1 MACTGDCYL
10 KMGFS
15 ASSCRSS
22 SSSPSRFSLNKG
34 LLLYTATSPRLG
46 AKCRNSKILRFPASV
61 FRKMR
66 RTGAMQ
72 ISKAESQE
80 STSKKANLFAER
92 KKIIK
97 LPNYSDGCGRV
108 YPFKE
113 FLSHPLGMESI
124 LNTRALQ
131 SFQSLDSNTYRC
143 TLPKLQFLSF
153 EVSPVLVLRVTTTS
167 EDCTVEMLSCKF
179 EGSKVFERQSENFS
193 ALMRNHITWDVTG
206 HEPCLAVD
214 VKLYVT
220 LEVFTRPFTLLPISA
235 IETPGNLAIQG
246 LVDRLVQLFVQQLYE
261 DYEKWVQEQ
270 SKISV

>member
-1 MACTGDCYL
+1 MDFIASTATVLLPLCISLLTPISGTAVL
-10 KMGFS
+10 VTLLFS
-15 ASSCRSS
+15 AFSRRPLLLLLSLRSS
-22 SSSPSRFSLNKG
+22 G

-220 LEVFTRPFTLLPISA
+220 LEVRYSTSFQRFSHVRSLCFPYLLLRP
-235 IETPGNLAIQG
+235 
-246 LVDRLVQLFVQQLYE
+246 
-261 DYEKWVQEQ
+261 QE
-270 SKISV
+270 I